1 MQATGTIT
9 VPAVGRG
16 WHDAPMSKVSP
27 LPDLAARLAPIEVT
41 ALDGSAVRLGS
52 LWTEQP
58 LLLVHLRHFG

>member
-1 MQATGTIT
+1 MSTI
-9 VPAVGRG
+9 A
-16 WHDAPMSKVSP
+16 P

-52 LWTEQP
+52 LWTDRP